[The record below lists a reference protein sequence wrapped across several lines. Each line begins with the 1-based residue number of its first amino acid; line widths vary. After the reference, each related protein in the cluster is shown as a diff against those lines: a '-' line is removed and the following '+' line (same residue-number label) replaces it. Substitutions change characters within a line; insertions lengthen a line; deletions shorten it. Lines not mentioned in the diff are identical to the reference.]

1 MKHAFHSRLRPAGLR
16 RGLLAL
22 TALLALPAWAAQPA
36 AEGPPFSEVV
46 RAGDFL
52 FLAGQLGTHPDSD
65 GLAKGGIEAEARQSL
80 RNIQRVLES
89 NGATLQDVVKC
100 TVFLTDMSE
109 WGTFNAVYREFFRA
123 PFPARS
129 AVGVRALA
137 LDARVEVECLA
148 YKPAR

>member
-1 MKHAFHSRLRPAGLR
+1 MNHSSDTMMRPAGLR
-16 RGLLAL
+16 RCLLGLLAC
-22 TALLALPAWAAQPA
+22 AAMPAWAAQSATPA
-36 AEGPPFSEVV
+36 PPFSPVV

-52 FLAGQLGTHPDSD
+52 FLAGQLGTLPDGG
-65 GLAKGGIEAEARQSL
+65 GLAGVDIEAQARQSL

-89 NGATLQDVVKC
+89 NGAGLQDVVKC
-100 TVFLTDMSE
+100 TVFLADMAE

-129 AVGVRALA
+129 AVGVAALA

-148 YKPAR
+148 YKPAP